1 MKTKIIH
8 EGIKQIL
15 RHLFKK
21 LELPEIA
28 LLEVS
33 NWDLRYLGT
42 VA

>member
-1 MKTKIIH
+1 MKITP

-33 NWDLRYLGT
+33 NCDL
-42 VA
+42 